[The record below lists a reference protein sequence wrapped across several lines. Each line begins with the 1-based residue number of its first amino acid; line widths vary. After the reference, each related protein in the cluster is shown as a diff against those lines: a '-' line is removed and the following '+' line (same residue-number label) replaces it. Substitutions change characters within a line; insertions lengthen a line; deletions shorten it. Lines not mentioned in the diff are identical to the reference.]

1 MSRIFIALSLLAMTV
16 LASVP
21 ALASAEKSIAVP
33 GTSPAYDPGQ
43 QALRAPYPYQP
54 QPAPQMPVNPGNRP
68 IACTM
73 EAKACPDGSYVSRT
87 GPNCEFAPCP
97 SGGTGGG
104 TGGAMPVPQPP
115 EEPQGVPDL
124 PLVGIPAQAVSVEFL
139 TTHRTALSGKIL
151 TVKGYVIDACAA
163 GSDCGEPGVTLAD
176 EPDGSGYTMTVSMS
190 SSDPTTYT
198 VGQQVEIYG
207 EASANGDMVS
217 LRKE

>member
-1 MSRIFIALSLLAMTV
+1 MSRFLFAAAFLILSTLPAA
-16 LASVP
+16 AS
-21 ALASAEKSIAVP
+21 SE
-33 GTSPAYDPGQ
+33 

-54 QPAPQMPVNPGNRP
+54 QPSPQMPVNPGNRP

-73 EAKACPDGSYVSRT
+73 EAKVCPDGSYVSRT

-97 SGGTGGG
+97 GGT
-104 TGGAMPVPQPP
+104 TGGASPVPQPP

-124 PLVGIPAQAVSVEFL
+124 PLVGIPASAVSVEFL
-139 TTHRTALSGKIL
+139 THHRTALNGKIL

-163 GSDCGEPGVTLAD
+163 GGECGEPSVTLAD

-190 SSDPTTYT
+190 SSDPTTYS

>member
-1 MSRIFIALSLLAMTV
+1 MSRILIATALLVLSSLPAQ
-16 LASVP
+16 AS
-21 ALASAEKSIAVP
+21 SQNAVP
-33 GTSPAYDPGQ
+33 GTVDGQ
-43 QALRAPYPYQP
+43 QSFRAPYPSQ
-54 QPAPQMPVNPGNRP
+54 APQMPVNPGNRP

-73 EAKACPDGSYVSRT
+73 EAKMCPDGSYVSRT

-97 SGGTGGG
+97 GG

-124 PLVGIPAQAVSVEFL
+124 PLVGVPSSAVSVEFL

-151 TVKGYVIDACAA
+151 TVTGYVTDYCGAN
-163 GSDCGEPGVTLAD
+163 DECGEPRIILND
-176 EPDGSGYTMTVSMS
+176 EADGSGPYSMSVYMS

-207 EASANGDMVS
+207 EASSEGDTAA